1 VVTASSRPGIPQPGL
16 QRSYW
21 LREALAL
28 EDDPTP
34 LPPPSEP
41 AEHDVVIIGG
51 GYTGLWT
58 AYFLTETDPGIRVAI
73 VEQDI
78 CGGGPSGRNGG
89 FLHGWW
95 DQLPALVELFGPDRA
110 LELAHA
116 ADAAVEGTR
125 TFCERHSVDAWF
137 RHSGYLRVSASVGQD
152 GDGDDAVDTCRGLGV
167 PDELVPLS
175 PAEVQARCASPAF
188 RRGVFMRNA
197 ATVQP
202 ARLARGLRRVLLER
216 GVVIH
221 EGTRA
226 TDIAVDRDVRVRAEG
241 VDLRAPQAVLAVN
254 AWAGGWP
261 RHRSSLVAWG
271 SYMVLTAPAPELLER
286 IGWTGGEAIADSRF
300 TVHYFRTTPDG
311 RVAFGA
317 GVGAAGFGGRIG
329 PSFER
334 DGRAVERATAG
345 LRRLLP
351 DLAEVELTDAWG
363 GPIDVSSDRLPIV
376 GATHGGRV
384 HHAYGYSGN
393 GVGPAHLAGRILAAR
408 IAGRDDPVAALPLG
422 ARRSRR
428 FPPEPIRYV
437 GARVVREA
445 LIRRDEL
452 EDQGRRAGP
461 IVRLLVRLPRVLGY
475 RLGPQPSS
483 ARTE

>member
-1 VVTASSRPGIPQPGL
+1 VSAPSRSETLQPGR

-21 LREALAL
+21 LREALAD
-28 EDDPTP
+28 EGDPAP
-34 LPPPSEP
+34 LPSPSEP
-41 AEHDVVIIGG
+41 AAHDVVIIGG

-58 AYFLTETDPGIRVAI
+58 AYFLTDADPGIRIAI

-95 DQLPALVELFGPDRA
+95 DQLPLLEELYGADGA
-110 LELAHA
+110 LEVARA
-116 ADAAVEGTR
+116 ADASVQGTLS
-125 TFCERHSVDAWF
+125 FCQRHGVDAWF
-137 RHSGYLRVSASVGQD
+137 RLGGYLRVSASTAQD
-152 GDGDDAVDTCRGLGV
+152 GDGDSAVATCARLGV
-167 PDELVPLS
+167 GPELVELS
-175 PAEVQARCASPAF
+175 AAEVRARCASPPF
-188 RRGVFMRNA
+188 RGGVLMPNA
-197 ATVQP
+197 ATIQP

-226 TDIAVDRDVRVRAEG
+226 TGLHADGVVRVRIG
-241 VDLRAPQAVLAVN
+241 DLTLFADQAVLAVN
-254 AWAGGWP
+254 AWAAGWP
-261 RHRSSLVAWG
+261 RHRSALVAWG
-271 SYMVLTAPAPELLER
+271 SYMVLTDPASEALER

-329 PSFER
+329 ASFER
-334 DGRAVERATAG
+334 DTHAAERAVAG

-351 DLAEVELTDAWG
+351 DLAGVPVTEAWG
-363 GPIDVSSDRLPIV
+363 GPIDVSSDRLPII
-376 GATHGGRV
+376 GSTHGGRV

-408 IAGRDDPVAALPLG
+408 IGGGTHEVARLPIAGRRA
-422 ARRSRR
+422 RR
-428 FPPEPIRYV
+428 FPPEPIRYA
-437 GARVVREA
+437 GARVVRNA
-445 LIRRDEL
+445 LIRRDEIS
-452 EDQGRRAGP
+452 DQGGRPGP
-461 IVRLLVRLPRVLGY
+461 IVRLLVRLPRLLGY
-475 RLGPQPSS
+475 RLGPGPTPS
-483 ARTE
+483 RTE